1 MSQLRKN
8 SITGEWVVFA
18 ENRHHKPYHFRHRHE
33 VTETGSEDCPFC
45 PGHEDQTPP
54 ETDRL
59 PSQGPW
65 QVRVFPNKYPA
76 MTAEKTAEKTD
87 GFYESLPGWGAHRVL
102 VDTPVHTQG
111 PEQFSLEHWQEVFTV
126 LARQQLELEQK
137 ARYVQIFKNNG
148 PMAGA
153 SVPHSHWQMLSSPVI
168 LPRQERTLEHLQSA
182 KKEQGVCLYCA
193 MGAHEAKLGDRM
205 VAENDS
211 FWAFVPYAA
220 RFAFEIWVLPKR
232 HVPTFPALTT
242 QERWDLAKITKELLL
257 RVKALRPGMDYNLCL
272 EDSPLGP
279 ERKLFHW
286 HLEILPRMGA
296 LAGFEYATASFLNPV
311 LPETAA
317 AVLREKA

>member
-1 MSQLRKN
+1 MKAIDFEGKRNISGERVRARRLSMRLSQAALAAK
-8 SITGEWVVFA
+8 VQ
-18 ENRHHKPYHFRHRHE
+18 
-33 VTETGSEDCPFC
+33 TEG
-45 PGHEDQTPP
+45 
-54 ETDRL
+54 
-59 PSQGPW
+59 
-65 QVRVFPNKYPA
+65 VI
-76 MTAEKTAEKTD
+76 
-87 GFYESLPGWGAHRVL
+87 
-102 VDTPVHTQG
+102 
-111 PEQFSLEHWQEVFTV
+111 
-126 LARQQLELEQK
+126 LEQD
-137 ARYVQIFKNNG
+137 AISRI
-148 PMAGA
+148 
-153 SVPHSHWQMLSSPVI
+153 
-168 LPRQERTLEHLQSA
+168 E
-182 KKEQGVCLYCA
+182 
-193 MGAHEAKLGDRM
+193 LGDRM

-272 EDSPLGP
+272 EDSPVGP